1 MDYDCHI
8 LSLSKLPF
16 GIICGYSP
24 FQKNP
29 PQLLYTCTHENKETL
44 GFPISQIDLRS
55 LLAGVEGALATG
67 RAPQQLST
75 RGVST
80 AALEVMGPYC
90 SIKCFLF

>member
-1 MDYDCHI
+1 MSHFVPIKIAIWDH
-8 LSLSKLPF
+8 LWVFTLSKE
-16 GIICGYSP
+16 
-24 FQKNP
+24 P

-80 AALEVMGPYC
+80 AALEVMGPYSTHLKLTC
-90 SIKCFLF
+90 